1 MTGVQTCALPIL
13 TDTKTGTVTTT
24 TEWPD
29 GRREVIVVQADGTVT
44 QTKTD
49 AEGGQ
54 AEKVTDP
61 EKNVTITVTDPAGE
75 TLVRAEVP
83 AQLPTPEQRFADVPG
98 GHWADDAIHQM
109 AGLGLVNGV
118 GGNRFNHQGDMKRGD
133 LAVIL
138 ARLSNG
144 AEDYP
149 MTFTDVPAGKYYA
162 GSIAWAAKTGVV
174 TGRSDELFMPED
186 TITRAELAVML
197 YRYAQLLKLDTATS
211 GGELSAFA
219 DGGSVAD
226 WAAEGMSWCV
236 KNGILQG
243 KNGGILDP
251 RTNVTRAEV
260 SVMLQRFI
268 NLMK

>member
-1 MTGVQTCALPIL
+1 
-13 TDTKTGTVTTT
+13 
-24 TEWPD
+24 
-29 GRREVIVVQADGTVT
+29 
-44 QTKTD
+44 
-49 AEGGQ
+49 
-54 AEKVTDP
+54 
-61 EKNVTITVTDPAGE
+61 
-75 TLVRAEVP
+75 
-83 AQLPTPEQRFADVPG
+83 
-98 GHWADDAIHQM
+98 M

-144 AEDYP
+144 AGDYP
-149 MTFTDVPAGKYYA
+149 LTFTDVPAGKYYA

-197 YRYAQLLKLDTATS
+197 YRYAQLLKLDTAVS
-211 GGELSAFA
+211 GSELNGFA
-219 DGGSVAD
+219 DSGSVAD